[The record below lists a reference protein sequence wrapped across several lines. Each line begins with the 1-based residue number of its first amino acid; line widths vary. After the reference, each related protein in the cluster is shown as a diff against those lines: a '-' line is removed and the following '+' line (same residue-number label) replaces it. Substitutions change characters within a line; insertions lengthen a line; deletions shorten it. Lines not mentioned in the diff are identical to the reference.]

1 MFAANLAPERSA
13 CADILSPRLIL
24 RHLDAEVLRLGC
36 NGRHA
41 EAGARLGAALP
52 ADWLGEQALMAL
64 RLADMLAD
72 SAYAPWSLRAMLCRR
87 SGRMLGHIGFHS
99 MPGPEYLHPLAPG
112 AVELGYTVF
121 TAHRCQGYAAEALA
135 TLLHW
140 ALRSHG
146 QQRFVLSIAPD
157 NAASLALARRFGF
170 AQVGRWFDPQDGDEL
185 VYLLEHGA

>member
-1 MFAANLAPERSA
+1 MSAANLAPERST

-41 EAGARLGAALP
+41 EAGARLGAVLP
-52 ADWLGEQALMAL
+52 ADWLGERALMAL

-72 SAYAPWSLRAMLCRR
+72 HAYAPWSLRAMLCRH

-99 MPGPEYLHPLAPG
+99 LPAPDYLCPLAPG

-121 TAHRCQGYAAEALA
+121 AAHRRQGYASEALA
-135 TLLHW
+135 AMLHW
-140 ALRSHG
+140 ARREHG

-157 NAASLALARRFGF
+157 NGASLALARRFGF
-170 AQVGRWFDPQDGDEL
+170 AEVGRWFDPQDGDEQ
-185 VYLLEHGA
+185 VYLLEFGA

>member
-1 MFAANLAPERSA
+1 MHAANLLPERSA
-13 CADILSPRLIL
+13 CGDILSPRLIL

-52 ADWLGEQALMAL
+52 PDWLGEQALMAL

-72 SAYAPWSLRAMLCRR
+72 RAYAPWSLRAMLCRH

-99 MPGPEYLHPLAPG
+99 TPAPDYLQALAPG

-121 TAHRCQGYAAEALA
+121 AAHRRQGYAGEALA
-135 TLLHW
+135 AMLHW
-140 ALRSHG
+140 ALRTHG
-146 QQRFVLSIAPD
+146 QQRFVLSIAPH
-157 NAASLALARRFGF
+157 NTASLALARRFGF
-170 AQVGRWFDPQDGDEL
+170 TEVGRWHDPQDGDEL